1 MIRFLFS
8 RLLLACAVAVAI
20 SIAAFALLHALGD
33 PAIAIAGEGATSAD
47 IAAVRVQYGFDRPL
61 PAQYMEWVGRV
72 AHGDF
77 GESFYYHRPV
87 SSLIAE
93 HLPATL
99 RLGACS
105 IVFALL
111 LAFPLGIAAAL
122 RPNSWVDRLC
132 LGLAV
137 FGQAM
142 PSFWLGLLLILGFAV
157 RWPVLPASG
166 SDTWL
171 HFVMPTVVLGYYAT
185 PALMRL
191 TRAGVIE
198 VMESD
203 YIRTARA
210 KGMLPSTVL
219 FKHALRNAII
229 PVVSL
234 AAVQFGFMLSGSI
247 VTETVFALNGLGYLA
262 WGAISRVDLPVV
274 QMIILTFSA
283 FYIVLTLAADLLN
296 AWLDPRIRT
305 AK

>member
-1 MIRFLFS
+1 MIRFLVNRIS
-8 RLLLACAVAVAI
+8 LAFAVAVAV

-33 PAIAIAGEGATSAD
+33 PAIAIAGEGATSSD
-47 IAAVRVQYGFDRPL
+47 IAAVRQQYGFDRPL
-61 PAQYMEWVGRV
+61 PVQYMEWIGRV
-72 AHGDF
+72 VHGDF
-77 GESFYYHRPV
+77 GESFYYRRPV
-87 SSLIAE
+87 RDLIVE
-93 HLPATL
+93 HIPTTL
-99 RLGACS
+99 QLGLAS

-111 LAFPLGIAAAL
+111 LSLPLGIAAAV
-122 RPNSWVDRLC
+122 RPNSWIDRAS

-137 FGQAM
+137 FGQAI
-142 PSFWLGLLLILGFAV
+142 PSFWLGLILVVTFAV
-157 RWPVLPASG
+157 RIPILPASG

-171 HFVMPTVVLGYYAT
+171 HFVLPTIVLGYYAT

-191 TRAGVIE
+191 TRAGLIE
-198 VMESD
+198 VLESD

-210 KGMLPSTVL
+210 KGMLPATVL
-219 FKHALRNAII
+219 FKHALRNALI

-262 WGAISRVDLPVV
+262 WGAISRADLPVV

-283 FYIVLTLAADLLN
+283 IYIGLTLAADLIN

-305 AK
+305 A